1 MSISPSFSWN
11 SVTGDDNRENI
22 EAQIAADEAIARE
35 LAYDELEVRRDTG
48 DDKHEHVEAQ
58 IAADEAIA
66 QEIAHELEV
75 GGVEELPDML
85 MQHFCK
91 VRNPT
96 QDLAK
101 PVQYTIYCNYCSQKY
116 TFMSGGGYNMFV
128 CHIIK
133 KHPTEYRR

>member
-1 MSISPSFSWN
+1 MSTSSSRT
-11 SVTGDDNRENI
+11 SVTGDDNREHIN
-22 EAQIAADEAIARE
+22 AQIAADEAIARE
-35 LAYDELEVRRDTG
+35 LTHELEVRGDTG
-48 DDKHEHVEAQ
+48 DDNRGHVHVDAQ
-58 IAADEAIA
+58 IAANETLAHK
-66 QEIAHELEV
+66 IAHELEV

-96 QDLAK
+96 QDPAK

-116 TFMSGGGYNMFV
+116 TFMSGGGYNMLV
-128 CHIIK
+128 RHMIK